1 MLDFFDTK
9 PDVSNSKYIT
19 SGSACCRH
27 ENQILSFFQFY
38 RLKII
43 QIFLNFIPTSKL
55 NMSN

>member
-43 QIFLNFIPTSKL
+43 QIFLNFIPTS
-55 NMSN
+55 